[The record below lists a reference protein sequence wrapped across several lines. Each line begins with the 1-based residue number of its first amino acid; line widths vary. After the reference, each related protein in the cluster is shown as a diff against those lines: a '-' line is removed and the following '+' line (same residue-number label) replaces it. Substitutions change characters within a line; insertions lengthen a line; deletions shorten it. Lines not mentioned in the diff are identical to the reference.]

1 MKIENTTDV
10 PSQVI
15 RRCVSWICGLKGIGY
30 ADAKIRPSDIKT
42 VKVMNTR
49 HGWHGHAKP
58 WSKEVLLRFAKTDE
72 AARTGT
78 AEEMAALGSVRG
90 PRDRWEA
97 LVSIA
102 AHEVQHLA
110 HDYRGR
116 INGAS
121 IRRSLK
127 EGESREAERIALVA
141 FRADRDNLL
150 ERWHL
155 GVARDLRPT
164 EERVALARMVA
175 VKLREDKA
183 RASLASWE
191 RKLKTAQRKVKE
203 YRAKV
208 RYYDKKTSDRK
219 IDLG

>member
-110 HDYRGR
+110 HDYRGA
-116 INGAS
+116 IFGS

-127 EGESREAERIALVA
+127 EGESRKAEEIALVA
-141 FRADRDNLL
+141 FRADRKALL
-150 ERWHL
+150 ERWHR
-155 GVARDLRPT
+155 GVVRDLRPAS
-164 EERVALARMVA
+164 ERRALSTQLA
-175 VKLREDKA
+175 VQRREDKA
-183 RASLASWE
+183 RASLAAWE

-208 RYYDKKTSDRK
+208 RYYDKKYMSGD
-219 IDLG
+219 

>member
-1 MKIENTTDV
+1 MKIVNTTDI

-30 ADAKIRPSDIKT
+30 ARAQIRPSDINT

-58 WSKEVLLRFAKTDE
+58 WSREILLRFAKTDE

-78 AEEMAALGSVRG
+78 AEEMEALGSVRG

-102 AHEVQHLA
+102 AHEIQHLA
-110 HDYRGR
+110 HDRRGA
-116 INGAS
+116 IGGS

-127 EGESREAERIALVA
+127 EGESRKAEEIALVA
-141 FRADRDNLL
+141 FRADRWNLL

-155 GVARDLRPT
+155 GVASDLRPA
-164 EERVALARMVA
+164 EERIALARMVA
-175 VKLREDKA
+175 VKRREDKA
-183 RASLASWE
+183 RASLAAWE

-208 RYYDKKTSDRK
+208 RYYDKKAADRE
-219 IDLG
+219 IDRG